1 MISII
6 SLIEGVGLDFQP
18 FTSWPFGG
26 PSSVIDSTIS
36 DECWP
41 ATGDTGQFNLYRS
54 PPDLPRLK
62 VNLYHQHQ
70 NHLLMIFRGTVG
82 KLQNNVLMAR
92 RVMTK
97 FSPGDWKQKKDYEK
111 ESNIRIS
118 LVVTGQ
124 IASGNKGYYEE
135 QSTL

>member
-1 MISII
+1 
-6 SLIEGVGLDFQP
+6 
-18 FTSWPFGG
+18 
-26 PSSVIDSTIS
+26 
-36 DECWP
+36 
-41 ATGDTGQFNLYRS
+41 
-54 PPDLPRLK
+54 
-62 VNLYHQHQ
+62 
-70 NHLLMIFRGTVG
+70 MIFRGTVG